1 MGQGGHLK
9 ITNSTPH
16 KMVRMSQSSFQM
28 KSWNFDEVILPNES
42 KTIYI
47 EWDQGIFTNQPKDK
61 GDVEYKLEGTGTR
74 LCFRARPYRD
84 EGFNLSVRLEK
95 IFMNNRSM
103 FDERGN
109 VLDLGWKHNG
119 QLNFHVA
126 GSKFEYFVVTDAL
139 EPGDFLKPNQFLE
152 SRNGKFKLIL
162 QEDGDL
168 VLYGPENRQMWA
180 SDTKG
185 KLNTILKHNTGSQG
199 FYLLNTTDNTVSW
212 QIAIGGKNDYGNVL
226 VLQDDG
232 NLVLYNLLIHNK
244 RGKPIWATN
253 TVVM

>member
-1 MGQGGHLK
+1 MGQGGYLK

-16 KMVRMSQSSFQM
+16 KMVRISQSSHQM

-42 KTIYI
+42 KTTYI
-47 EWDQGIFTNQPKDK
+47 EWDQGIFTHLENDE
-61 GDVEYKLEGTGTR
+61 GDVEYKLEGTGAR
-74 LCFRARPYRD
+74 LHFCARPYFF
-84 EGFNLSVRLEK
+84 EGFNLYVRLEN
-95 IFMNNRSM
+95 IFMNNRRM
-103 FDERGN
+103 LDVRGN

-139 EPGDFLKPNQFLE
+139 DRYDFLNPNQFLE

-168 VLYGPENRQMWA
+168 VLYGPENRRMWA

-185 KLNTILKHNTGSQG
+185 KLNTILKHNSGSQG
-199 FYLLNTTDNTVSW
+199 FYLLNTIHKTVSW
-212 QIAIGGKNDYGNVL
+212 QIAIGGKNDYGNIL

-232 NLVLYNLLIHNK
+232 NLVLYNLISYDK